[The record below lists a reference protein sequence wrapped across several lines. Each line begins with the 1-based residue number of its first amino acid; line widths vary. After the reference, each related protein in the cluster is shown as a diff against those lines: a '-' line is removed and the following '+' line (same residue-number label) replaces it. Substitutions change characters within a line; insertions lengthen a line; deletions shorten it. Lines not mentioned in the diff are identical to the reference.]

1 MKRFLLALLAVA
13 AALISTGLAGGSSGY
28 PYAPTSSSKH
38 NSVHG
43 GAAVA
48 LAKSRL
54 GRILV
59 DSRGRTLYLFQK
71 DKGMASSCYSSCA
84 SVWPPLT
91 TAGRPRALRG
101 AVASKLG
108 SWKRKDGTLQV
119 TYNGHPLYYYAGD
132 NKAGQ
137 TNGQNLNEFG
147 AEWYALS
154 SAGKKI
160 DRG

>member
-1 MKRFLLALLAVA
+1 MKRFLLAPVAVA
-13 AALISTGLAGGSSGY
+13 AALISTGLASGSSGY
-28 PYAPTSSSKH
+28 PYPATSS
-38 NSVHG
+38 G
-43 GAAVA
+43 GHSSTRSGVAVA
-48 LAKSRL
+48 VAKSKL

-71 DKGMASSCYSSCA
+71 DKSMASTCYTSCA

-91 TAGRPRALRG
+91 TAGRPHAVRG

-137 TNGQNLNEFG
+137 TNGQNLDQFG
-147 AEWYALS
+147 AEWYVLS
-154 SAGKKI
+154 PAGKKI
-160 DRG
+160 DKG